1 MCAHNVATGLRMSL
15 KWAPL
20 SVKYV
25 ILEKKNK
32 SVLDSEIYSTV
43 MLIVASCL
51 KQDELFLTT
60 QTVIPDFLFCR
71 KHASLELQRTFRTR

>member
-51 KQDELFLTT
+51 KQDELFLTM
-60 QTVIPDFLFCR
+60 QTVILVFLYCR
-71 KHASLELQRTFRTR
+71 KYAPLQPQRNF